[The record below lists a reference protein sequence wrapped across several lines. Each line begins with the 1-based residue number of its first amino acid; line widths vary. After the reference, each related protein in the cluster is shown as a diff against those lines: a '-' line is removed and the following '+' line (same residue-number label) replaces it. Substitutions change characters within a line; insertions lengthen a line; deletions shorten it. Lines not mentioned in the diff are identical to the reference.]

1 MSPQIKA
8 FYTSIGIAVGVA
20 ASFGI
25 GAGLIVKS
33 GYVGLGVGL
42 ILLVLQFLVGYI
54 ASIKRDR
61 SQEILAEDIISGVM
75 NGAQELRVPISLS
88 CAYCNVPNRVPLSLM
103 EDNSFECV
111 SCNQANKV
119 YIQFSTVRVTQPL
132 SNRIE
137 MREVSDEPTQ
147 RQTTINDPIQ
157 TT

>member
-1 MSPQIKA
+1 
-8 FYTSIGIAVGVA
+8 
-20 ASFGI
+20 
-25 GAGLIVKS
+25 
-33 GYVGLGVGL
+33 
-42 ILLVLQFLVGYI
+42 
-54 ASIKRDR
+54 
-61 SQEILAEDIISGVM
+61 M
-75 NGAQELRVPISLS
+75 NGAQELGVPISLS